1 MPVTCCRILYTAFSL
16 IPVVNGFFSRFG
28 GDELKFYAGIGGGK
42 KVATDSLWSIRGWN
56 LQWHVAAIAWQK
68 CRCSGPT
75 PYNLN
80 GLFALAQFQQSAC
93 HPFIR
98 VVVELMM

>member
-1 MPVTCCRILYTAFSL
+1 MIDFTCSSKL
-16 IPVVNGFFSRFG
+16 V
-28 GDELKFYAGIGGGK
+28 YAGHGDGK
-42 KVATDSLWSIRGWN
+42 KVATDSLRSIPEWN
-56 LQWHVAAIAWQK
+56 LQWQAAAIVWQK

-98 VVVELMM
+98 VVVELTM